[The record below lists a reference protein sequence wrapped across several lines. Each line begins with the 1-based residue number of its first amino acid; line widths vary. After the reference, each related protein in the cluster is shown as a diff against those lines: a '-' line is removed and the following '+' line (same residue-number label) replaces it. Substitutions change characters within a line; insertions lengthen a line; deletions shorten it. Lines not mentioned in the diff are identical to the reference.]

1 MNELLEFLLE
11 PLSYQFMQRALL
23 AGLMVGAIT
32 SLIGCFVVIRGMSF
46 FGEALGHSILPG
58 VAIAYLIAGSNAG
71 LGLFAGGLV
80 AGIGSALGIGWLTR
94 DNRMKEDTAIG
105 IVYVAMFALGVAIIT
120 ANPNAQSRDLQH
132 ILFGDIL
139 GISETDLLITAV
151 CGLIVA
157 GTIRLFYKEL
167 TIISFDV
174 SLARTLKLPAEGLRM
189 LLLVLIAVAIIASIQ
204 VVGTALMLAMLIVP
218 AATARLLTQR
228 LPTMMIAATL
238 IGMFGST
245 AGVFASFYLDVA
257 TGPAIV
263 LLITGIFALALLYH
277 WLRGRIQD

>member
-1 MNELLEFLLE
+1 MDIITQFILE

-32 SLIGCFVVIRGMSF
+32 GLIGCFVVIRGMSF

-58 VAIAYLIAGSNAG
+58 VAVAYLLGGANAG

-80 AGIGSALGIGWLTR
+80 AGVGSALGIGWLTR
-94 DNRMKEDTAIG
+94 DDRMREDTAIG

-139 GISETDLLITAV
+139 GISDSDLIITAV
-151 CGLIVA
+151 CGLIVI
-157 GTIRLFYKEL
+157 GMVRLFYKEL
-167 TIISFDV
+167 TIISFDL
-174 SLARTLKLPAEGLRM
+174 SLATTLKLPTEGLRI

-218 AATARLLTQR
+218 AATARLLTKR
-228 LPTMMIAATL
+228 LSIMIFLSML
-238 IGMFGST
+238 IGMVGSVGGILVSYPLDAATGST
-245 AGVFASFYLDVA
+245 V
-257 TGPAIV
+257 V
-263 LLITGIFALALLYH
+263 LTLTGIFIVVYAVN
-277 WLRGRIQD
+277 WLRGKTA